1 MQLFDTGVES
11 KSNDDIEMT
20 DPQRT
25 IKERFLVDMPQDFY
39 DFWEF
44 CKHLN
49 PAAPEGNKM
58 VVVS

>member
-1 MQLFDTGVES
+1 
-11 KSNDDIEMT
+11 MT

-49 PAAPEGNKM
+49 PTAPEGNKM